1 MSNFT
6 KVWMATT
13 LLLLSHLLSAQT
25 TDPWAIKKQ
34 RKNTGQYPTVP
45 YQTRNGQNIQKPNN
59 ARRGPLLQL
68 PQSASPSVASLTVQ
82 QGPADEPPHEIKG
95 ALPASA
101 NARRSTDLLGA
112 AQHYLGEVSSLM
124 QVKAPTE
131 EFGVERQWK
140 DAQGKQHLRMQQ
152 QYRGVKVY
160 GSEIIVHADATNTVQ
175 GLNGRYIASPQALNP
190 VPSVSETGAVSNS
203 LDYFRRQGTLRS
215 LTTEQQRI
223 LKYTAP
229 TAELIILPTWET
241 TTPTLA
247 WRVVVRPNFL
257 DYWEVFVDAH
267 SGELIS
273 QTNMTCTFAP
283 DIDFSEEDHTEV
295 HRHHHALSAAA
306 APHEL
311 LSPGRGSGT
320 DLNGVNRSL
329 GIWQV
334 GNESALIDASKD
346 MFKSNN
352 ATPFNEL
359 EGVLI
364 TFDAQRVVDA
374 EQFYYIGQVGTTFD
388 DPTAVSAHYNASV
401 AYDYFRE
408 KLGRSSIDGNKGNV
422 ISIINVVDKDEEGN
436 AVEMDNAYW
445 NGAYMAYGN
454 GNKGFK
460 PLAGGLD
467 VGGHEMSH
475 GVISSTAGLVYR
487 NQSGAINE
495 HIADVFGV
503 IIDEE
508 NYTLGETIV
517 LPGVFPS
524 GAMRDMEDPH
534 NGGNSRADLG
544 WQPNHMDEF
553 YSGTADNGGVHINS
567 GIPNR
572 AFYLMAAEFGR
583 DKIGAIYY
591 DALTKYLTASSQF
604 IDLRRAIINS
614 ARDLYGDAEVEVV
627 AQAFDVVGI
636 TDGNTPGG
644 GGGGDPDP
652 LPDPEEENDDL
663 PVLAKGLLL
672 TVNTDPNDTDE
683 NGNEHSLYL
692 VDRDKNAFR
701 PISITPVSRKPSVT
715 DDGNL
720 AFFITD
726 ESNINAIE
734 LTSPFREEIID
745 EQGLWENISISRD
758 GSRMAI
764 VTNQKRPEIWVGDLV
779 TGEFMMYELY
789 NPTSQ
794 DNIVT
799 YDVQYP
805 DAIEWDYSGEYLLY
819 DAFNQVQTFGATQ
832 EENDAIEYW
841 DVNFIKVWDN
851 TADTFGNGEII
862 KVFSNLPKGISIGN
876 PTFSKTNRNIAAF
889 DLFNAEEN
897 TYAIIAADLET
908 GETKTV
914 YENNTIGFPSYSN
927 DDQFLVFDALD
938 GDTPVV
944 GQIALKDNKLEA
956 AGEPTFPYTEAQWTT
971 WFGQGTRVINSPK
984 NDLLSFEVK
993 QGEFTAPGTIEERVI
1008 ALDVPGTV
1016 DVTKMVAKF
1025 EQSSGA
1031 SVYVDDARQ
1040 YSGLTS
1046 NDFSKEVTYSV
1057 IAENGDQQDYIVRI
1071 SQDGTPPPSDP
1082 DPDQPDGGDPDP
1094 DGPNLPDKPDTG
1106 GNNPDE
1112 VVSTEEEVAESPLV
1126 YPNPFEQDLYLGE
1139 SLSGQAVELT
1149 LHNILGQAI
1158 PLEKQGDH
1166 FQLTGTVQ
1174 PGLYMLTIRRG
1185 SDTQTVR
1192 LVKR

>member
-6 KVWMATT
+6 KVWMATA

-25 TDPWAIKKQ
+25 ADPWAIKKQ

-45 YQTRNGQNIQKPNN
+45 YQTRSGQNIQKPNN
-59 ARRGPLLQL
+59 ARQGPLLQL
-68 PQSASPSVASLTVQ
+68 PQSALPSVASLTVQ
-82 QGPADEPPHEIKG
+82 PGPADEPPHEIKG
-95 ALPASA
+95 ALPVSA

-112 AQHYLGEVSSLM
+112 AQYYLDEVSSLM

-140 DAQGKQHLRMQQ
+140 DAQGKQHLRMHQ
-152 QYRGVKVY
+152 QYQGVKVY
-160 GSEIIVHADATNTVQ
+160 GSEIIVHADAANTVQ

-190 VPSVSETGAVSNS
+190 VPSVSESAAVSAS
-203 LDYFRRQGTLRS
+203 LDYFRRQSMLRS
-215 LTTEQQRI
+215 LTAEQQRI
-223 LKYTAP
+223 LGYTAP

-241 TTPTLA
+241 PTPTLA

-257 DYWEVFVDAH
+257 DHWEVFVDAH

-295 HRHHHALSAAA
+295 HRHHHALSTAA

-352 ATPFNEL
+352 TTPFNEL

-388 DPTAVSAHYNASV
+388 NPTAVSAHYNASV

-454 GNKGFK
+454 GNIGFK

-475 GVISSTAGLVYR
+475 GVIGSTAGLVYR

-534 NGGNSRADLG
+534 NGGNSRADIG

-553 YSGTADNGGVHINS
+553 YSGSEDNGGVHINS

-572 AFYLMAAEFGR
+572 AFHLMATKLGR
-583 DKIGAIYY
+583 DKMGKIYY
-591 DALTKYLTASSQF
+591 EALEKYLTASSQF

-614 ARDLYGDAEVEVV
+614 ARDLYGDAEVQVA
-627 AQAFDVVGI
+627 AQAFDAVGI
-636 TDGNTPGG
+636 TDSNTPDDGG
-644 GGGGDPDP
+644 NPDP
-652 LPDPEEENDDL
+652 LPEDDKL
-663 PVLAKGLLL
+663 PTANGKDFLL
-672 TVNTDPNDTDE
+672 TVNTDPDDTDE
-683 NGNEHSLYL
+683 NGDPYSLYL
-692 VDRDKNAFR
+692 IDQEKELPE
-701 PISITPVSRKPSVT
+701 PISTTPVGRKPTVV
-715 DDGNL
+715 DDGSS
-720 AFFITD
+720 AFFVTEDETIQSIILTD
-726 ESNINAIE
+726 
-734 LTSPFREEIID
+734 PFEEEEISGD
-745 EQGLWENISISRD
+745 ALWRNLSISKD
-758 GSRMAI
+758 GKRLAI
-764 VTNQKRPEIWVGDLV
+764 VSNQDRPEIWVSNFETGD
-779 TGEFMMYELY
+779 FMKFELY

-794 DNIVT
+794 EGIVT

-805 DAIEWDYSGEYLLY
+805 DAIEWDYSGEYLIY
-819 DAFNQVQTFGATQ
+819 DAFNRVETFSATQ
-832 EENDAIEYW
+832 EEKDAIEYW
-841 DVNFIKVWDN
+841 DVSLIKVWDN
-851 TADTFGNGEII
+851 TKNTFGSGEII
-862 KVFSNLPKGISIGN
+862 KIFSNLPKGVNIGN
-876 PTFSKTNRNIAAF
+876 PSFSKTNRNIAAF

-914 YENNTIGFPSYSN
+914 YENNTIGFPSYSS
-927 DDQFLVFDALD
+927 DDRFIVFDVLNNND
-938 GDTPVV
+938 RPVLA
-944 GQIALKDNKLEA
+944 QIPLMDNKIEA
-956 AGEPTFPYTEAQWTT
+956 SGEPTALYSEFQWTT
-971 WFGQGTRVINSPK
+971 WFRQGERVINSPE

-993 QGEFTAPGTIEERVI
+993 QGEFTAPGTIEGRVI

-1016 DVTKMVAKF
+1016 DITKLVAKF

-1046 NDFSKEVTYSV
+1046 NNFSKEVTYSV
-1057 IAENGDQQDYIVRI
+1057 IAENGDQQNYTVRI
-1071 SQDGTPPPSDP
+1071 SQDGTLP
-1082 DPDQPDGGDPDP
+1082 GDPDP
-1094 DGPNLPDKPDTG
+1094 DGPDLPEKPDTG

-1112 VVSTEEEVAESPLV
+1112 VVSTEEEVAKSPLV

-1139 SLSGQAVELT
+1139 SLSGQDVELT

-1158 PLEKQGDH
+1158 PLKKQGNH
-1166 FQLTGTVQ
+1166 FQLKGTIQ
-1174 PGLYMLTIRRG
+1174 PGLYMLSIQRG

>member
-6 KVWMATT
+6 KVWMATA

-45 YQTRNGQNIQKPNN
+45 YQTRSGQNIQKPNN

-160 GSEIIVHADATNTVQ
+160 GSEIIVHADAANTVQ
-175 GLNGRYIASPQALNP
+175 GLNGRYIASPHTLNP
-190 VPSVSETGAVSNS
+190 VPSVSETRAVDAS
-203 LDYFRRQGTLRS
+203 LDYFRRQGALES
-215 LTTEQQRI
+215 LTAEQQRI
-223 LKYTAP
+223 LDYTAP

-241 TTPTLA
+241 PTPTLA
-247 WRVVVRPNFL
+247 WRVIVRPNFL
-257 DYWEVFVDAH
+257 DHWEVFVDAH

-283 DIDFSEEDHTEV
+283 EIDFSKEDHTEA
-295 HRHHHALSAAA
+295 HHHSHAPAAA
-306 APHEL
+306 TPYAL
-311 LSPGRGSGT
+311 LSPGQGSGV

-352 ATPFNEL
+352 STPFNEL

-364 TFDAQRVVDA
+364 TFDAQRAVDA
-374 EQFYYIGQVGTTFD
+374 EQFYYIGRVGTTFD

-401 AYDYFRE
+401 AYDYFRD
-408 KLGRSSIDGNKGNV
+408 KHGRLSIDGEGGNV
-422 ISIINVVDKDEEGN
+422 ISIINVVDKDEAGN

-454 GNKGFK
+454 GNVGFK

-475 GVISSTAGLVYR
+475 GVIGSTAGLVYR

-495 HIADVFGV
+495 HFADVYGV

-534 NGGNSRADLG
+534 NGGNELGDQG

-572 AFYLMAAEFGR
+572 AFYLIAAEFGR
-583 DKIGAIYY
+583 DKTGAIYY

-614 ARDLYGDAEVEVV
+614 ARDLYGDAEVQVV
-627 AQAFDVVGI
+627 AQAFDAVGI
-636 TDGNTPGG
+636 TDGNTPDG

-652 LPDPEEENDDL
+652 LPDPEEENDNL
-663 PVLAKGLLL
+663 PAIAGENL
-672 TVNTDPNDTDE
+672 TLIVNTDPDDNDGV
-683 NGNEHSLYL
+683 NPWSLI
-692 VDRDKNAFR
+692 VDYKDKDNDFR
-701 PISITPVSRKPSVT
+701 RISTTSVLRKPSVT
-715 DDGNL
+715 DDGSFAL
-720 AFFITD
+720 FITD
-726 ESNINAIE
+726 ENNINIIG
-734 LTSPFREEIID
+734 LTEPFEEAIID
-745 EQGLWENISISRD
+745 TSGVWGNISISRD

-764 VTNQKRPEIWVGDLV
+764 VTNQDTPEIYVGDL
-779 TGEFMMYELY
+779 TTNEFMRYELY

-794 DNIVT
+794 DGIVT
-799 YDVQYP
+799 RDVQYA

-819 DAFNQVQTFGATQ
+819 DAFNQVQTLGANQ
-832 EENDAIEYW
+832 QENDAIEYW

-851 TADTFGNGEII
+851 TKNTFGSGEII

-914 YENNTIGFPSYSN
+914 YENNTVGFPSYSN
-927 DDQFLVFDALD
+927 DDRFMVFDVIDED
-938 GDTPVV
+938 GRPAVR
-944 GQIALKDNKLEA
+944 QIALKSNKLEA
-956 AGEPTFPYTEAQWTT
+956 AEASTPLYWEAQWTT
-971 WFGQGTRVINSPK
+971 WFGQGTRVINSPE
-984 NDLLSFEVK
+984 NNLLSFEIK
-993 QGEFTAPGTIEERVI
+993 QGEFTAPGTIEGRMI

-1016 DVTKMVAKF
+1016 DVTKLVAKF

-1040 YSGLTS
+1040 YSSLTS
-1046 NDFSKEVTYSV
+1046 NDFSKEVIYSV
-1057 IAENGDQQDYIVRI
+1057 IAENGDQQDYTVRVT
-1071 SQDGTPPPSDP
+1071 QDGTPP
-1082 DPDQPDGGDPDP
+1082 QPGDPDP
-1094 DGPNLPDKPDTG
+1094 DGPDLPGKPDTG

-1112 VVSTEEEVAESPLV
+1112 VVSTEEEVIQSPLV

-1158 PLEKQGDH
+1158 PLKKQGDH
-1166 FQLTGTVQ
+1166 FQLTGPVR

-1192 LVKR
+1192 LMKR